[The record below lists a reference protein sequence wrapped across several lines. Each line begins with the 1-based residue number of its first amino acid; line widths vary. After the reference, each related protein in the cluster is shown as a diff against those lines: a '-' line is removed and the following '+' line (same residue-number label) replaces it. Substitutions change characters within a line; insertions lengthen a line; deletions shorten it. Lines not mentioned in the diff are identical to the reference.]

1 MPASRSVV
9 LYNFYTQQVTLFESL
24 SKISNYLNVP
34 TSNVTIVA
42 QGDTKYL
49 VLREKYTVFYLD
61 NFNYDN
67 FKDRVE
73 RIQQGSR
80 RRGFV
85 AHDLLLN
92 KDYTFNSTR
101 EAEQELDV
109 NHTNISRALRGL
121 LSQVKG
127 YTFAYTNQINIPE
140 KLPNL
145 ID

>member
-9 LYNFYTQQVTLFESL
+9 LYNLYTQQATLYESL

-42 QGDTKYL
+42 QGNTKYL

-61 NFNYDN
+61 NFNYNN
-67 FKDRVE
+67 FRNRVGK
-73 RIQQGSR
+73 IQQGSR

-85 AHDLLLN
+85 AHDILLD
-92 KDYTFNSTR
+92 KDYTFSSTR
-101 EAEQELDV
+101 EAEHELDV

-121 LSQVKG
+121 TDQVKG
-127 YTFAYTNQINIPE
+127 YTFAYTNQIEIPE

>member
-1 MPASRSVV
+1 MPSSRSVV
-9 LYNFYTQQVTLFESL
+9 LYNLYTQQATLFESL

-42 QGDTKYL
+42 QGGTRYL

-85 AHDLLLN
+85 AHDLLLG
-92 KDYTFNSTR
+92 KDYTFSSTR

-121 LSQVKG
+121 ASQVKG
-127 YTFAYTNQINIPE
+127 YTFAYTNQIEIPE

-145 ID
+145 IG

>member
-1 MPASRSVV
+1 MPSPRPVV
-9 LYNFYTQQVTLFESL
+9 LYNLYTQKATLYESL

-34 TSNVTIVA
+34 TSNVTIIA
-42 QGDTKYL
+42 QGNTKYL

-61 NFNYDN
+61 NFTYDN
-67 FKDRVE
+67 FKNRVE

-85 AHDLLLN
+85 AHDILLD
-92 KDYTFNSTR
+92 KEYIFNSTR
-101 EAEQELDV
+101 EAEQKLDV

-121 LSQVKG
+121 LDQVKG
-127 YTFAYTNQINIPE
+127 YTFAYTNQIEIPE

>member
-1 MPASRSVV
+1 MPSSRPVV
-9 LYNFYTQQVTLFESL
+9 LYNLYTQQATLYESL

-42 QGDTKYL
+42 QGNTKYL
-49 VLREKYTVFYLD
+49 VLREKYTVFYLY

-85 AHDLLLN
+85 AHDLLLD
-92 KDYTFNSTR
+92 KDYTFSSTR
-101 EAEQELDV
+101 EAEKELDV
-109 NHTNISRALRGL
+109 NHTNISRLLLGL
-121 LSQVKG
+121 ASQVKG
-127 YTFAYTNQINIPE
+127 YTFADTNQIEIPE
-140 KLPNL
+140 KVPNL